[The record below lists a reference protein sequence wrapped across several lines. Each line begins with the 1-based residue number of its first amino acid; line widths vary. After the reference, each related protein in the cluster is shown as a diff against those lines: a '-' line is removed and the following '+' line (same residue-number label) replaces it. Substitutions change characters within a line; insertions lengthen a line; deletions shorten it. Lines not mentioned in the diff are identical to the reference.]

1 MINGKDA
8 ICCALLVCT
17 LIPCARQAHAHD
29 TKAEDPREGES
40 ILSTIEKDI
49 AKATAII
56 DRDPDAV
63 AEYFRRAT
71 RLNQKMELVT
81 SIKDY
86 GQVLR
91 LAPSNPRFYL
101 LRGELWREIGEPQL
115 AESDFDE
122 AVRLIDIA
130 LQKDPQQEKINLRD
144 RAWAWYTKGHVAK
157 AISDLDK
164 ALERETENTP
174 FRSAL
179 FEMRGVA
186 WRQLGDL
193 DKAEDDFARAIKI
206 SPRNSAAFCE
216 RGRLRNMNGDFANAI
231 TDFDESIRLKP
242 EHPILYASRAYA
254 NLNLHEYEKAIAD
267 CSQAIKIFPLYA
279 PAYRHR
285 GCARMALGQIDL
297 ALDDLNQAVRF
308 TPNYVKPTLSGRELY
323 PARGP
328 RDRVYYYD
336 FLPQLDRAGVWRLKG
351 EWEKAIADLKEAL
364 RMDPAS
370 SQAQNDL
377 AWIQATCPDAKFR
390 GGKSAIEL
398 ARKACEATKWKKD
411 DFIVT
416 LAAAHAE
423 NSEYEEAVKRLTQAN
438 EIDPKRDAATREN
451 LLKLFKQ
458 SMPFRESVKDN

>member
-1 MINGKDA
+1 MSHDKRD
-8 ICCALLVCT
+8 LVFVVILGIVLHHTCRLFADDSSLAST
-17 LIPCARQAHAHD
+17 GDR
-29 TKAEDPREGES
+29 ES
-40 ILSTIEKDI
+40 ILSNIEKDI
-49 AKATAII
+49 AKSTAII

-63 AEYFRRAT
+63 AEYFRRAI
-71 RLNQKMELVT
+71 RLDEKMELLK

-91 LAPSNPRFYL
+91 LSSDPDFYL
-101 LRGELWREIGEPQL
+101 FRGDLWQEIGEPEL
-115 AESDFDE
+115 AESDFNE
-122 AVRLIDIA
+122 ALRLIEAA
-130 LQKDPQQEKINLRD
+130 LQKDPRLETFNLRN
-144 RAWAWYTKGHVAK
+144 RARAWYTKGQIEK

-164 ALERETENTP
+164 AVAREAENLP
-174 FRSAL
+174 FCSVL
-179 FEMRGVA
+179 LEMRGIA
-186 WRQLGDL
+186 RRRLGDL
-193 DKAEDDFARAIKI
+193 DKAEADFAHALEID
-206 SPRNSAAFCE
+206 PENAGAFFE
-216 RGRLRNMNGDFANAI
+216 RGRLRNMRGDFANAI

-285 GCARMALGQIDL
+285 GCARLALGQIDL

-308 TPNYVKPTLSGRELY
+308 TPNYVKPTSSGRELY
-323 PARGP
+323 PARRA

-351 EWEKAIADLKEAL
+351 EWEKAIADLKETL

-370 SQAQNDL
+370 TQAQNDL

-390 GGKSAIEL
+390 DGKSAIEL

-423 NSEYEEAVKRLTQAN
+423 IGEYDEAVRRVTQAN
-438 EIDPKRDAATREN
+438 EIDPKRDAATREQ

-458 SMPFRESVKDN
+458 SMPYRDSVKEK